1 MGGDPT
7 SGESVTAR
15 RAAGVRGDRRGRCWG
30 SILSDCS
37 YSRAGRGGCDGGVG
51 IHGGGVRLLNNSTT
65 CSCLLY
71 HYYRP
76 YELQCL
82 VSFSGC
88 SLSSLVDGM
97 EGKEH
102 EREEN

>member
-15 RAAGVRGDRRGRCWG
+15 RAAGTRGDRRGRGWG

-51 IHGGGVRLLNNSTT
+51 IHGGVLGPLITVSCVRFCVPLLSAIEYQ
-65 CSCLLY
+65 SFAL
-71 HYYRP
+71 
-76 YELQCL
+76 LQC
-82 VSFSGC
+82 FS
-88 SLSSLVDGM
+88 
-97 EGKEH
+97 
-102 EREEN
+102 